1 MDLIERNHRQKVM
14 LKALL
19 LLVCTIPLFNGTG
32 CSSFADLF
40 IEKDLT
46 KIPLDQVLNNG
57 KPTLADFGWR
67 DCEPCK
73 KMKIVLGS
81 LESKYGGRLNVVIVE
96 AYNHRDLMDKYDINA
111 IPIQILFD
119 SQGREIIRHV
129 GFWSEEDITAELI
142 KAGIN

>member
-1 MDLIERNHRQKVM
+1 M
-14 LKALL
+14 LKVLL
-19 LLVCTIPLFNGTG
+19 LLLLAIPLCAITG
-32 CSSFADLF
+32 CSFLTDLF

-81 LESKYGGRLNVVIVE
+81 LESKYRGKLNVVIVE
-96 AYNHRDLMDKYDINA
+96 AYNHRDLMDKYDIKA
-111 IPIQILFD
+111 IPEQILFD
-119 SQGREIIRHV
+119 SQGREIIRHK
-129 GFWSEEDITAELI
+129 GFWAEEDINAELI

>member
-1 MDLIERNHRQKVM
+1 M
-14 LKALL
+14 LKVLL
-19 LLVCTIPLFNGTG
+19 LFLLVIPLPMSMG
-32 CSSFADLF
+32 CASFTDLF
-40 IEKDLT
+40 SDKDLT

-73 KMKIVLGS
+73 KMKIVLES
-81 LESKYGGRLNVVIVE
+81 LASKYRGRMNVVIIE
-96 AYNHRDLMDKYDINA
+96 AYNHPDLMDRYAIKA
-111 IPIQILFD
+111 IPVQIIFD
-119 SQGREIIRHV
+119 VNGHELTRHT

>member
-1 MDLIERNHRQKVM
+1 M
-14 LKALL
+14 LKVLL
-19 LLVCTIPLFNGTG
+19 LFLLAIPLPVSTG
-32 CSSFADLF
+32 CSAFPDLF

-73 KMKIVLGS
+73 KMKIVLES
-81 LESKYGGRLNVVIVE
+81 LASKYRGRMNVVIIE
-96 AYNHRDLMDKYDINA
+96 AYNHTDLMNKYDIKA
-111 IPIQILFD
+111 IPEQIIFD
-119 SQGREIIRHV
+119 SSGQEITRHT

>member
-1 MDLIERNHRQKVM
+1 M
-14 LKALL
+14 LKVLL
-19 LLVCTIPLFNGTG
+19 LLACVLPLCFGTG
-32 CSSFADLF
+32 CSAFPDLF

-46 KIPLDQVLNNG
+46 KIPLDQLLNNG

-73 KMKIVLGS
+73 KMKIVLES
-81 LESKYGGRLNVVIVE
+81 LVSKYRGRVNVVIIE
-96 AYNHRDLMDKYDINA
+96 AYNHPDLMDRYAIKA
-111 IPIQILFD
+111 IPVQIIFD
-119 SQGREIIRHV
+119 VNGQELTRHT

>member
-1 MDLIERNHRQKVM
+1 M
-14 LKALL
+14 LKVLL
-19 LLVCTIPLFNGTG
+19 LFLLAIPLPVSTG
-32 CSSFADLF
+32 CSAFLDLF

-73 KMKIVLGS
+73 KMKIVLES
-81 LESKYGGRLNVVIVE
+81 LASKYRGRMNVVIIE
-96 AYNHRDLMDKYDINA
+96 AYNHTDLMKKYDIKA
-111 IPIQILFD
+111 IPEQIIFD
-119 SQGREIIRHV
+119 SSGQEITRHT
-129 GFWSEEDITAELI
+129 GFWSEEDISAELI